1 VDVESGKIVFK
12 FSNTLPPF
20 SHFLKRLG
28 IHLLIASIAIGFSL
42 GLGMVGFRHFEAM
55 SWRDAYVNAAM
66 LLSGMGPMRT
76 TLTESGKIFAG
87 TYALYSGLV
96 FIIVAGIV
104 VAPVLHRLFHYLH
117 LEEQQPPE

>member
-1 VDVESGKIVFK
+1 MFK

-20 SHFLKRLG
+20 THFLRRLAQ
-28 IHLLIASIAIGFSL
+28 HLLFASVAIGFSL
-42 GLGMVGFRHFEAM
+42 GIGMLGFSHFEAM

-76 TLTESGKIFAG
+76 NLTESGKIFAG

-104 VAPVLHRLFHYLH
+104 VAPVLHRLFHVLH
-117 LEEQQPPE
+117 LEEKDSTE